1 MTQVT
6 SPRSQTKRFLEV
18 FARLG
23 GYIATVAVVE
33 ILLRRFS
40 VTSYALLWIPPLLA
54 EVSLL
59 RSKFWNWPYW
69 KGLVARA
76 GSLLLACL
84 IQHYAYAIPV
94 AYRGH
99 EGDAF
104 EEVIWDGFM
113 IVTQAAVAAVALLAS
128 RRLLQKKQAV
138 TDFFLIVL
146 SAKLGSHGF

>member
-1 MTQVT
+1 MNQVT

-18 FARLG
+18 SPRLG
-23 GYIATVAVVE
+23 GYTATVAVAE
-33 ILLRRFS
+33 ILLRMLPATVWAPPWAPF
-40 VTSYALLWIPPLLA
+40 WIPPLLA

-59 RSKFWNWPYW
+59 GSKFWNWPYW
-69 KGLVARA
+69 KGLVARV

-113 IVTQAAVAAVALLAS
+113 IVTQTVVAAVALLAS
-128 RRLLQKKQAV
+128 RRLLQKKQV
-138 TDFFLIVL
+138 TT
-146 SAKLGSHGF
+146 S

>member
-1 MTQVT
+1 MNQVI
-6 SPRSQTKRFLEV
+6 SQRNQTNRFLEF

-23 GYIATVAVVE
+23 GYVAIVVVAE
-33 ILLRRFS
+33 ILLRKVA

-54 EVSLL
+54 EVSLFG
-59 RSKFWNWPYW
+59 SKFWNWPYW
-69 KGLVARA
+69 KGLVARV

-84 IQHYAYAIPV
+84 IQPYAYAIPV

-113 IVTQAAVAAVALLAS
+113 LVTQTVVAAIALLATRS
-128 RRLLQKKQAV
+128 LMRNK
-138 TDFFLIVL
+138 L
-146 SAKLGSHGF
+146 SKDS